1 MKAAN
6 GLGYQVYFPGQCPSG
21 KNSIQTTRTGHR
33 YPKKRFVDWRD
44 AAVLTA
50 VRAIPKGTVGPLF
63 KKPLPLTIT
72 VYYVPGDARR
82 RDVPGMLDALFHVL
96 ERAGVVEDDA
106 QIQYVEWATHAIDR
120 ETPRVMVRL
129 EPGGGA

>member
-1 MKAAN
+1 MKHLAYE
-6 GLGYQVYFPGQCPSG
+6 LLIPGQCPSG

-63 KKPLPLTIT
+63 KKPLPLVIM
-72 VYYVPGDARR
+72 VSYVPGDGRR
-82 RDVPGMLDALFHVL
+82 RDAPGMLDAIFHVL

-106 QIQYVEWATHAIDR
+106 QIQYVAWTTSPIDR
-120 ETPRVMVRL
+120 ESPSVSLVL
-129 EPGGGA
+129 QKGKP